1 MLTRQGGKVCLHFAS
16 QKTPLNI
23 TESAFQLKT
32 YMPLEQLYMYLLV
45 LIPECFPL
53 LHFLLH
59 TLTLELGLDNNETLA
74 SP

>member
-1 MLTRQGGKVCLHFAS
+1 MLTRQGGKVCLHFAP

-32 YMPLEQLYMYLLV
+32 YMLLEQLYMYLLV

-53 LHFLLH
+53 LH

>member
-32 YMPLEQLYMYLLV
+32 YMTLEQLYMYLLV

-53 LHFLLH
+53 LHFL
-59 TLTLELGLDNNETLA
+59 
-74 SP
+74 